1 MFAAY
6 FDESGS
12 PDERRGFLTVAG
24 SVSSSQKWFRFKI
37 QWNAIVKRHGVEVF
51 HMNECASGTG
61 QYAGW
66 TTDQKRNLITDL
78 SECFARHAKEA
89 FAVTVLMES
98 WQNINQE
105 FQLAEMFGPPYAFC
119 GRFCV
124 SIVRSWKERRRISA
138 PVEYYFE
145 NGAKHKGE
153 LINRLKKHDGIIAK
167 FAGKES
173 AQLQAADLIAW
184 KNRRVVQDIINRP
197 DSMMGDNLRRSLA
210 PVSRVSRKF
219 NVFDEKELLT
229 FCRRH
234 NVPPC

>member
-1 MFAAY
+1 
-6 FDESGS
+6 
-12 PDERRGFLTVAG
+12 
-24 SVSSSQKWFRFKI
+24 
-37 QWNAIVKRHGVEVF
+37 
-51 HMNECASGTG
+51 
-61 QYAGW
+61 
-66 TTDQKRNLITDL
+66 
-78 SECFARHAKEA
+78 
-89 FAVTVLMES
+89 MES

-184 KNRRVVQDIINRP
+184 KNRRVVHDIINRP

-210 PVSRVSRKF
+210 PVSRVPGNSTCLMKRNYWPSVNGTMF
-219 NVFDEKELLT
+219 
-229 FCRRH
+229 
-234 NVPPC
+234 PPRNEESWLRSGANADPQSP